1 MIDSN
6 NTKTL
11 YDAIHQ
17 FREHIIQNHG
27 SESDTAQAYICIAD
41 GHFVYPILSSLK
53 SHNMGIF
60 LASLLP

>member
-1 MIDSN
+1 MIDSS

-27 SESDTAQAYICIAD
+27 FESGTTQAYICIAD
-41 GHFVYPILSSLK
+41 DFQRYTKRADSENSPEVVIQEY
-53 SHNMGIF
+53 
-60 LASLLP
+60 